1 MEFNWLASFLV
12 HANWLAFAVPLF
24 LLFMGIEYLV
34 AKWQKKNYFQ
44 FSTSVANLNV
54 GIAERLLDSFTVGA
68 FYFVYD
74 YLHRHFALLDIR
86 PTVWTWV
93 SLLIVTD
100 FVWYWYHRLAHEI
113 NLFWA
118 VHVVHHQSEDFNYTV
133 SARITVF
140 QAVVRTG
147 FWSILPVI
155 GFPAE
160 MITTIL
166 LVHGLYPFFIHTRTI
181 GKLGWLEYVMVT
193 PSHHRVHHASNPE
206 YLDKNYGDV
215 LIIWD
220 KLFGTFVEERNEPMY
235 GLTKP
240 LDSHSFL
247 WQHFHGLLELLAAG
261 WRADGFR
268 AKWNVLFGRPEAMNP
283 AIRQELESRF
293 LSINAAE
300 RQVEHTQRR
309 RFRGYV
315 AGQLMGTL
323 LILFVFLLVERY
335 VPGWLQWLTA
345 LFILLTLI
353 NCGALLEQRQWV
365 LYLEVGRVAILWL
378 ALYGLLGDPM
388 LIVLGYIGALSLW
401 AYFSFI
407 RRHYF
412 QLVYG

>member
-1 MEFNWLASFLV
+1 MQF
-12 HANWLAFAVPLF
+12 NWLAFAVPLF
-24 LLFMGIEYLV
+24 LFFMGVEYLV
-34 AKWQKKNYFQ
+34 AKRQKKSYFQ
-44 FSTSVANLNV
+44 FNNSIANLNV
-54 GIAERLLDSFTVGA
+54 GIAERLLDSFTVGV

-74 YLHRHFALLDIR
+74 YLHQHYALLDIR
-86 PTVWTWV
+86 SNVWGWLGV
-93 SLLIVTD
+93 FIATD

-118 VHVVHHQSEDFNYTV
+118 VHIVHHQSDDFNYTV

-140 QAVVRTG
+140 QAIVRTG

-166 LVHGLYPFFIHTRTI
+166 LLHGLYPFFIHTRTI
-181 GKLGWLEYVMVT
+181 GKLGWLEYVLVT

-220 KLFGTFVEERNEPMY
+220 KLFGTFREEQAEPVY

-247 WQHFHGLLELLAAG
+247 WQHFHGLLEVLVAARRANG
-261 WRADGFR
+261 WS
-268 AKWNVLFGRPEAMNP
+268 AKVRVLFGRPDSIDP
-283 AIRQELESRF
+283 GIREELEGRF
-293 LSINAAE
+293 LSADTAGRLTI
-300 RQVEHTQRR
+300 HHKSR
-309 RFRGYV
+309 RFKGYV
-315 AGQLMGTL
+315 IGQMAGILMILFAFL
-323 LILFVFLLVERY
+323 LIEAY
-335 VPGWLQWLTA
+335 VPAYLQLLTA

-365 LYLEVGRVAILWL
+365 LYLEIGRVAVLWL
-378 ALYGLLGDPM
+378 ALYTVLGYPM
-388 LIVLGYIGALSLW
+388 IIVLGYIGALSLW
-401 AYFSFI
+401 AYFSGI
-407 RRHYF
+407 QKRYF
-412 QLVYG
+412 HLLYGSSL

>member
-1 MEFNWLASFLV
+1 MESNWSAFFMMHV
-12 HANWLAFAVPLF
+12 NWLAFAVPMF
-24 LLFMGIEYLV
+24 LLFMGAEYLI
-34 AKWQKKNYFQ
+34 AKWQKKSFFRFNN
-44 FSTSVANLNV
+44 SVANLNV
-54 GIAERLLDSFTVGA
+54 GIAERLLDTFTVGA

-74 YLHRHFALLDIR
+74 YLHRNFALFEIR
-86 PTVWTWV
+86 PNVWGWV
-93 SLLIVTD
+93 GLLIVTD

-113 NLFWA
+113 NVFWA

-140 QAVVRTG
+140 QAIVRTG

-181 GKLGWLEYVMVT
+181 GKLGWLEYVLVT
-193 PSHHRVHHASNPE
+193 PSHHRVHHASNPQ
-206 YLDKNYGDV
+206 YLDKNYGDM

-220 KLFGTFVEERNEPMY
+220 KLFGTFAEEKEEPVY

-247 WQHFHGLLELLAAG
+247 WQHFHGLLEVLVAT
-261 WRADGFR
+261 WRADGWR
-268 AKWNVLFGRPEAMNP
+268 AKWNVLFGRPDTVPET
-283 AIRQELESRF
+283 IRPELEQRF
-293 LSINAAE
+293 LSANAAE
-300 RQVEHTQRR
+300 RVSVHTRTR

-315 AGQLMGTL
+315 AGQLAATL
-323 LILFVFLLVERY
+323 LILFVFLLFEHY
-335 VPGWLQWLTA
+335 VPAWLQLITA

-365 LYLEVGRVAILWL
+365 LYLEMGRLGVIWL
-378 ALYGLLGDPM
+378 ALYGLLGYPM
-388 LIVLGYIGALSLW
+388 LIVLGYIGALSIW
-401 AYFSFI
+401 AYFSLV
-407 RRHYF
+407 RKRYF
-412 QLVYG
+412 QLIYG